1 MDIPFEFP
9 CIQSRLYFTRSRIRQ
24 KISHYLKVSRLVLL
38 QEWHVTLREL
48 RPLHMRDSVEERT
61 DADVLRFVEDTVGE
75 ESRSCDCVNLI

>member
-1 MDIPFEFP
+1 MDIPFP
-9 CIQSRLYFTRSRIRQ
+9 CNQSRLYFTRSRIRQ
-24 KISHYLKVSRLVLL
+24 KISHYLKVSRLVLLL

-61 DADVLRFVEDTVGE
+61 DADVLRFVEDTVGK